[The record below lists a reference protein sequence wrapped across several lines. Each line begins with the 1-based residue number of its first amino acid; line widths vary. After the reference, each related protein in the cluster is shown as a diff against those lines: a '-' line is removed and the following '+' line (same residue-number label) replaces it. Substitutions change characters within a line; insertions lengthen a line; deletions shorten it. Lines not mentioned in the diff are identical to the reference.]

1 MANITAKDVAELRSK
16 TSAGMM
22 DCKKALVEADG
33 NMEEAVKLL
42 REKGLVAAAKKQER
56 IAADGLVATLK
67 KDGYTAI
74 IEVNTETDFVA
85 KNETFKE
92 FVNRVLELIIE
103 KHPAGVEELCGLK
116 YEGDMT
122 VNEKL
127 QELIFI
133 IKEKITIRRF
143 AYTEGVTSTYIHGN
157 GTIGVVV
164 RFDADDAAVN
174 NAGFAEFAK
183 NIALQVAAY
192 PVFYVDR
199 TEVPE
204 SVLNEER
211 EIVRAQIANDPKNAS
226 KPAQIIDKMV
236 AGKLGK
242 FYENNCLVDMEY
254 FKEDKMTVGQYI
266 AASEKALGGRIA
278 VKEFWRYE
286 KGEGIQKKEEDYAAE
301 VAKLANGGK

>member
-22 DCKKALVEADG
+22 DCKKALVEANG

-42 REKGLVAAAKKQER
+42 REKGLAAAAKKQER

-92 FVNRVLELIIE
+92 FVNKVLELIVTE
-103 KHPAGVEELCGLK
+103 HPNTVEELCALK
-116 YEGDMT
+116 YEGNTT
-122 VNEKL
+122 VTEKL
-127 QELIFI
+127 QELTFI
-133 IKEKITIRRF
+133 IKEKLTIRRF
-143 AYTEGVTSTYIHGN
+143 AFTDGVTSTYVHGN
-157 GTIGVVV
+157 GAIGVVV
-164 RFDADDAAVN
+164 KFEADDAAVN

-211 EIVRAQIANDPKNAS
+211 DIVRAQIANDPKNAS
-226 KPAQIIDKMV
+226 KPAQIIEKMV
-236 AGKLGK
+236 VGKLGK

-266 AASEKALGGRIA
+266 AASEKALGGKIA
-278 VKEFWRYE
+278 VKAFWRYE

>member
-22 DCKKALVEADG
+22 DCKKALVEANG

-42 REKGLVAAAKKQER
+42 REKGLAAAAKKQER

-92 FVNRVLELIIE
+92 FVNKVLELIVTE
-103 KHPAGVEELCGLK
+103 HPNTVEELCALK
-116 YEGDMT
+116 YEGNTT
-122 VNEKL
+122 VTEKL

-143 AYTEGVTSTYIHGN
+143 AYTDGVTSTYIHGN
-157 GTIGVVV
+157 GAIGVVV
-164 RFDADDAAVN
+164 KFEADDAAVN

-211 EIVRAQIANDPKNAS
+211 DIVRAQIANDPKNAS
-226 KPAQIIDKMV
+226 KPAQIIEKMV
-236 AGKLGK
+236 VGKLGK

-266 AASEKALGGRIA
+266 AASEKALGGKIA
-278 VKEFWRYE
+278 VKAFWRYE